1 MYIVARNSEPEG
13 FADLRVR
20 EETGGGVGRLGAKS
34 NNSQVDQQLY
44 CLVALQKFLDA
55 QFLCERLV
63 LALLKTA
70 IRRSVSR

>member
-20 EETGGGVGRLGAKS
+20 EETGGGGVGRLGAKS

-44 CLVALQKFLDA
+44 CLVALQ
-55 QFLCERLV
+55 EN
-63 LALLKTA
+63 
-70 IRRSVSR
+70 